1 MARIKRA
8 VHAHKKRRKVL
19 ERAKGY
25 KGARSRRFRTANEQ
39 VMHAMQD
46 SYRDRRARKGDF
58 RRLWIARINAA
69 ARQHDMSYSRFIAGL
84 KAAEIEVDRKMLAEL
99 AVSDAD
105 AFGELVKTAKAALPV
120 APVPKPAPKAETK
133 AAPAPK
139 AETKAAPAPKAETKA
154 APAPKAETKAAPAP
168 KAEPAPPVEVPD
180 VAPIEL
186 DQEAAAVQIQERFAA
201 LAESDGDDLTQIKG
215 VGPVLA
221 AMLAEL
227 NIKTFEQIAGFDADD
242 VALVTAAL
250 TKFKDR
256 ITRDDWVGQAAGL
269 AANQDGG

>member
-84 KAAEIEVDRKMLAEL
+84 KAAEIEVDRKMLAEM

-105 AFGELVKTAKAALPV
+105 AFSELVKTAKAALPV
-120 APVPKPAPKAETK
+120 AAVPKPAPAPKVEATPASAPKTEPK
-133 AAPAPK
+133 VAPEPEAAPEPAITPEPEG
-139 AETKAAPAPKAETKA
+139 ADEAAPVAEAP
-154 APAPKAETKAAPAP
+154 
-168 KAEPAPPVEVPD
+168 EPAP
-180 VAPIEL
+180 AEL
-186 DQEAAAVQIQERFAA
+186 DQETAAAQLTERFAT
-201 LAESDGDDLTQIKG
+201 LADAEGDDLTEIKG

-221 AMLAEL
+221 GMLDEL
-227 NIKTFEQIAGFDADD
+227 NVKTFEQIAAFDASD

-256 ITRDDWVGQAAGL
+256 ITKDDWVSQAAELTAGKS
-269 AANQDGG
+269 GG